1 MITQFSFY
9 HFLLSLVCFSTVL
22 YQQAICNVSIMSA
35 DVFLMMRGW
44 VPVCVSVMLWL
55 YGKWL
60 TISSALCIGAAVI
73 MYCATWHNNDT
84 LKLFCENKGEG
95 TEFKAFSLGICKL
108 SWALYGAV
116 ATACEYITQEPM
128 LSSAAWFLFRE
139 TWLNF
144 LSWFHILLFS
154 LFSVLFHTWSFEH
167 RQSTRFFPISFIFDW
182 FCVVRVGL
190 QIPSFIQWEITE
202 IVTLCCP
209 IHVSSYECS
218 ASRYVGN

>member
-1 MITQFSFY
+1 M
-9 HFLLSLVCFSTVL
+9 
-22 YQQAICNVSIMSA
+22 
-35 DVFLMMRGW
+35 
-44 VPVCVSVMLWL
+44 PVCVSVMLWL

-144 LSWFHILLFS
+144 LSWFHILLFFS
-154 LFSVLFHTWSFEH
+154 LQRSVSHMILRAPAIYSIFPNFIYFWLILRRTCWSTDTIFHS
-167 RQSTRFFPISFIFDW
+167 
-182 FCVVRVGL
+182 VRNYRNCDLVL
-190 QIPSFIQWEITE
+190 SN
-202 IVTLCCP
+202 
-209 IHVSSYECS
+209 
-218 ASRYVGN
+218 SRIIIWM